1 MKKILFTLFALV
13 LASGIAAQI
22 PEPDFIGEVLAIH
35 SDGTAE
41 KLEKHNDQMR
51 TGAGVYIAGLAVN
64 KSKTK
69 ILVAGSQANVRFAAD
84 EPVNLIVR
92 AVDNKTDPMSIVRVF
107 AMKNNR
113 KQRSAVISAVGSFNV
128 TSNDMEYLP
137 FTAEKYGENS
147 YYLTFGDAPAGEYGI
162 IVTNPNNVDEKMI
175 IVSDFR
181 NRSGKNACCIRFRK
195 RQRTQS
201 KTSGKYGPGNDITIS
216 HSTTAYNKRT
226 PAASIGLAAGILPL
240 NGALL
245 AVNLGIAVIA
255 SSPSSS
261 SIRSNWLYL
270 AIRSN
275 ATSSRS

>member
-41 KLEKHNDQMR
+41 KLEKHNVKMR

-147 YYLTFGDAPAGEYGI
+147 YYLTFVDA
-162 IVTNPNNVDEKMI
+162 
-175 IVSDFR
+175 
-181 NRSGKNACCIRFRK
+181 
-195 RQRTQS
+195 
-201 KTSGKYGPGNDITIS
+201 
-216 HSTTAYNKRT
+216 
-226 PAASIGLAAGILPL
+226 LP
-240 NGALL
+240 
-245 AVNLGIAVIA
+245 VNTA
-255 SSPSSS
+255 SSSPTPTMSMKK
-261 SIRSNWLYL
+261 
-270 AIRSN
+270 
-275 ATSSRS
+275 

>member
-41 KLEKHNDQMR
+41 KLEKHNVKMR

-175 IVSDFR
+175 IVSAFGIDPE
-181 NRSGKNACCIRFRK
+181 KCLLHPVPK

-216 HSTTAYNKRT
+216 HSTTAYNKE
-226 PAASIGLAAGILPL
+226 PPPQ
-240 NGALL
+240 ALVL
-245 AVNLGIAVIA
+245 RRGFFH
-255 SSPSSS
+255 
-261 SIRSNWLYL
+261 
-270 AIRSN
+270 
-275 ATSSRS
+275 

>member
-41 KLEKHNDQMR
+41 KLEKHNVKMR

-147 YYLTFGDAPAGEYGI
+147 YYLTFGWF
-162 IVTNPNNVDEKMI
+162 M
-175 IVSDFR
+175 S
-181 NRSGKNACCIRFRK
+181 
-195 RQRTQS
+195 
-201 KTSGKYGPGNDITIS
+201 
-216 HSTTAYNKRT
+216 
-226 PAASIGLAAGILPL
+226 
-240 NGALL
+240 
-245 AVNLGIAVIA
+245 
-255 SSPSSS
+255 
-261 SIRSNWLYL
+261 
-270 AIRSN
+270 
-275 ATSSRS
+275 